1 MAFSVRLSAA
11 ALALGAALFA
21 LPVQAQMAPAQ
32 RKEIETI
39 VRDYLLKNPE
49 VLREALIELQRRE
62 KAEEEAS
69 RAKIT
74 SDPQSPLFASENH
87 AVVGNPKGKITVV
100 EFFDYNCGYCKRAL
114 DDLVRLIKVEPE
126 LKVILKDFPVL
137 GPGSVEAAKIAQAAK
152 RQLKGD
158 RFFEFHAKLLG
169 VRGQVGKA
177 QALAA
182 ARELGVDMDRLAKDA
197 ESDAVREGIEET
209 MRIGDSLGISGTPAY
224 VVGKEVVVG
233 AVGFDKLKTRVANV
247 GKCGEATC

>member
-1 MAFSVRLSAA
+1 MALSVRLSAA

-21 LPVQAQMAPAQ
+21 LPAQAQTAPAQ
-32 RKEIETI
+32 RKEIEQI
-39 VRDYLLKNPE
+39 IRDYLLKNPE

-74 SDPQSPLFASENH
+74 GDPQSPLFVSDNH
-87 AVVGNPKGKITVV
+87 AIVGNPKGKITIV

-114 DDLVRLIKVEPE
+114 DDLVRLMKGEPE
-126 LKVILKDFPVL
+126 LKVVLKDFPVL
-137 GPGSVEAAKIAQAAK
+137 GPGSVEAAKIAQAVK

-158 RFFEFHAKLLG
+158 RFFDYHAKLLG

-182 ARELGVDMDRLAKDA
+182 AKELGVDMDRLAKDA